1 MLTFQGMTRLAR
13 HVIIEFIKRQPKV
26 AAEVYDYRPE
36 RAGIIQV
43 APAPKYWIGQTEDL
57 AVSSGRNR
65 LEGFLVQIAAG
76 LQEGADAE
84 VTDLRDLL
92 SKVEKLLPN
101 MSETHRRAFLAL
113 YVLFNKLAIPEM
125 RMASLEH
132 MLSSHQSEM
141 ERPSV
146 EAMLL
151 HLLLGTDPAW
161 SLEEHQ
167 AIHDAYLRD
176 QGRRDCLR
184 MPPAFKAGLSLALAE
199 RYRLSGNAEHTAVHP
214 RKIKT
219 VSLPGPNASL

>member
-1 MLTFQGMTRLAR
+1 MPASYKWLLRQSTGLVRPKTWPSRLDET
-13 HVIIEFIKRQPKV
+13 VW
-26 AAEVYDYRPE
+26 
-36 RAGIIQV
+36 RA
-43 APAPKYWIGQTEDL
+43 
-57 AVSSGRNR
+57 SSSKS
-65 LEGFLVQIAAG
+65 LPG

-92 SKVEKLLPN
+92 SKVEKLLPT
-101 MSETHRRAFLAL
+101 MSETHRRTFLAL
-113 YVLFNKLAIPEM
+113 YALFNKLAIPEM

-132 MLSSHQSEM
+132 VLSSHQSEM

-199 RYRLSGNAEHTAVHP
+199 RISAFWQCRACT
-214 RKIKT
+214 
-219 VSLPGPNASL
+219 